1 MVRGDLKYGPKND
14 SLTANQAAQQM
25 ACRNAPFEIEE
36 VRQLALI
43 AALPTPSWQTSAPE
57 ALTATE
63 SLFAKNHEPFFNTID
78 PYRNLVSGSTTSA
91 RCHFPAFPVY

>member
-1 MVRGDLKYGPKND
+1 
-14 SLTANQAAQQM
+14 M
-25 ACRNAPFEIEE
+25 ACRNALFEIEE

-63 SLFAKNHEPFFNTID
+63 SLFAKNHEPFFNHHRPIAEFSQRLND
-78 PYRNLVSGSTTSA
+78 QCQMS
-91 RCHFPAFPVY
+91 FPASASV